1 MFGVFSRRPN
11 FETIFSSQ
19 SETRK
24 YIYGD
29 RGKTSAV
36 LGDQGFIEAWLASK
50 SFPQV
55 TAVIGEEALKGDI
68 PSLKQMIW
76 FCSIAFEDVDN
87 RTRDNNLRLQMKT
100 GFLQQRV
107 MYCQKAIEHGEEDQS
122 YYAMTSSAK
131 LYLLRSNLAIDDPI
145 TLEALG
151 NIVKYAKHF
160 IAFGSDERELVEDA
174 KRALEYYG
182 PQAKLLLGMHA

>member
-1 MFGVFSRRPN
+1 MFGILSRRPN

-19 SETRK
+19 SETWK

-29 RGKTSAV
+29 RAKTSSV
-36 LGDQGFIEAWLASK
+36 LGDQGFIKAWLASK

-76 FCSIAFEDVDN
+76 FCNIAFEDVDN

-100 GFLQQRV
+100 GFLQERV
-107 MYCQKAIEHGEEDQS
+107 MYCQKAIEQGEDQS
-122 YYAMTSSAK
+122 YYAMTSSAR
-131 LYLLRSNLAIDDPI
+131 LFLLRANLPIDDPI

-151 NIVKYAKHF
+151 NIVKYAKLL
-160 IAFGSDERELVEDA
+160 IASDCDQRELVEDA